1 MVLRFLAINTL
12 LKLTTLLRFNFVLN
26 APSNRGY
33 LSGFSMIRILSVI
46 IFILISSEALAV
58 LPSSITQREYDKFED
73 VSGKTAVRVTGTIST
88 SPSVPSPTAVD
99 KVNAVV
105 MYDSTGAEFLRFI
118 YLNYLGVVL
127 STSDKEL
134 DGVTAFTPIGAVSAY
149 PNIIGFN

>member
-1 MVLRFLAINTL
+1 
-12 LKLTTLLRFNFVLN
+12 
-26 APSNRGY
+26 
-33 LSGFSMIRILSVI
+33 MIRILSVI
-46 IFILISSEALAV
+46 IFILISSEALAA
-58 LPSSITQREYDKFED
+58 LPDTLPQREYNKFED
-73 VSGKTAVRVTGTIST
+73 VAGKTAVRVTGTIST
-88 SPSVPSPTAVD
+88 SPSVPSPTAVE

-134 DGVTAFTPIGAVSAY
+134 DGVTAFTPTGAVNAY

>member
-1 MVLRFLAINTL
+1 
-12 LKLTTLLRFNFVLN
+12 
-26 APSNRGY
+26 
-33 LSGFSMIRILSVI
+33 MIRILSVI

-88 SPSVPSPTAVD
+88 LPSVPSPTVVD

-118 YLNYLGVVL
+118 YLNYLGAVL
-127 STSDKEL
+127 STADKEL
-134 DGVTAFTPIGAVSAY
+134 DGVTAFTPTGAISAY